1 MSSCKTHQQAADTDD
16 AVTNPNVHP
25 AALPLPF

>member
-1 MSSCKTHQQAADTDD
+1 MSSCETHQQAADTDD
-16 AVTNPNVHP
+16 AVTNANGHL